1 MLNCSH
7 LKTSDVGQWKGSES
21 DPDCG
26 DGVITEPSEAR
37 RQRGRRARGD
47 AGHVAE
53 HGRGAG
59 TQVDQVVLCGLIQHL
74 CVKKDRNCVF
84 MMVEQKRSLWLMR
97 RGKEDI
103 KKVGGKK
110 GWGGQSV
117 TPQFP

>member
-74 CVKKDRNCVF
+74 WVKKRQKLCLHDGGAEEIF
-84 MMVEQKRSLWLMR
+84 MAHEKRKR
-97 RGKEDI
+97 RY
-103 KKVGGKK
+103 
-110 GWGGQSV
+110 
-117 TPQFP
+117 